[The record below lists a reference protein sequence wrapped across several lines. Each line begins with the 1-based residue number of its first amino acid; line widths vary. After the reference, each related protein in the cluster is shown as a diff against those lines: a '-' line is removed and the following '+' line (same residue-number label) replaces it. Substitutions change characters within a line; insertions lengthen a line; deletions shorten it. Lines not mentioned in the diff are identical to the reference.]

1 MPNSESPVID
11 ADGHV
16 LMEAAEG
23 WLDYFERADAEHM
36 EDLIINNRRHWQ
48 QREGVDKEA
57 VYDAIRQRNK
67 GEGGWDAKAR
77 LAVMDAEGV
86 DVAVL
91 FGTELGLN
99 QEAYSPSVCR
109 GYNDWLA
116 DYCAADPKRLK
127 GVALLPLDDI
137 DASRAEL
144 ERVVERSG
152 FVGFFMKASVRGWSC
167 DHRRYDPLYAAAEGL
182 GVPSLIHIPH
192 GVKDLLEQ
200 NFDYGFLRTHV
211 VHSFAGMLACM
222 DAVYGGL
229 LDRFPRL
236 RMAFLES
243 QVGWLPWFVD
253 RLDEQHATYSVRP
266 GLETGLRRV
275 PSTYLDEGRLF
286 FSCDPDERYLAMA
299 AEAQLAPGVAGED
312 CILWAS
318 DYPHSDAIYPGALR
332 ALTERDDLSETQ
344 KRKLTR
350 ENAQRLYAF

>member
-1 MPNSESPVID
+1 MANLETPVID

-16 LMEAAEG
+16 LMEAADG
-23 WLDYFERADAEHM
+23 WLDYFERADAQLM
-36 EDLIINNRRHWQ
+36 EDLIVNNRRHWQ
-48 QREGVDKEA
+48 RRDGVDKEA
-57 VYDAIRQRNK
+57 VFDAIRQRNK
-67 GEGGWDAKAR
+67 GEGGWDSQAR
-77 LAVMDAEGV
+77 LKVMDAEGI

-99 QEAYSPSVCR
+99 QEAYTPSVCR

-116 DYCAADPKRLK
+116 DYCAADPARLK

-137 DASRAEL
+137 EAARAEL
-144 ERVVERSG
+144 ERVVERAG
-152 FVGFFMKASVRGWSC
+152 FVGFFMKGSVRGWSC
-167 DHRRYDPLYAAAEGL
+167 DAERYHPLYSTAEGL
-182 GVPSLIHIPH
+182 GVPMLVHIPH

-200 NFDYGFLRTHV
+200 NFGYGFLRTHV
-211 VHSFAGMLACM
+211 VHSFAGMLASM
-222 DAVYGGL
+222 DAIYGGL

-275 PSTYLDEGRLF
+275 PSAYLDEGRLF

-299 AEAQLAPGVAGED
+299 AGSQLAPGVAGED
-312 CILWAS
+312 CIVWAS
-318 DYPHSDAIYPGALR
+318 DYPHSDAIYPGALQ
-332 ALTERDDLSETQ
+332 ALTQRDDLSAEQ

-350 ENAQRLYAF
+350 DNARRLYAL

>member
-1 MPNSESPVID
+1 
-11 ADGHV
+11 
-16 LMEAAEG
+16 
-23 WLDYFERADAEHM
+23 
-36 EDLIINNRRHWQ
+36 
-48 QREGVDKEA
+48 
-57 VYDAIRQRNK
+57 
-67 GEGGWDAKAR
+67 
-77 LAVMDAEGV
+77 MDAEGI

-109 GYNDWLA
+109 GYNRWLA
-116 DYCAADPKRLK
+116 DYCAADPARLK

-137 DASRAEL
+137 DAARAEL
-144 ERVVERSG
+144 QRAVADDG
-152 FVGFFMKASVRGWSC
+152 FVGFFMKGSVRGWSC
-167 DHRRYDPLYAAAEGL
+167 DAERFHPLYDTAEAL
-182 GVPSLIHIPH
+182 GVPLLVHIPH
-192 GVKDLLEQ
+192 GVKALLEK
-200 NFDYGFLRTHV
+200 NFGYNFLRTHV
-211 VHSFAGMLACM
+211 VHSFAGMLASM
-222 DAVYGGL
+222 DAIYGGL

-275 PSTYLDEGRLF
+275 PSAYLDEGRLF

-299 AEAQLAPGVAGED
+299 AGAQLAPGVAGED

-332 ALTERDDLSETQ
+332 ALTERDDLSEAS

-350 ENAQRLYAF
+350 DNARRLYGF